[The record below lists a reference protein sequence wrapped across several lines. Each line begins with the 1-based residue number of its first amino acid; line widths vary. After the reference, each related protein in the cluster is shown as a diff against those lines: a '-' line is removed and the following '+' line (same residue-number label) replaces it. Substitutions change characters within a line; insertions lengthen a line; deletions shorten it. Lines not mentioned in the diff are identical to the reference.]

1 MLPPTVTQLQ
11 ARFSGVAI
19 KALVI
24 IAAMVAAF
32 AYGQHVR
39 QAEIDAA
46 ERNTALAYAGEIVRL
61 QDHAAVL
68 LADLEAARASRA
80 SATQTITREVIRYA
94 SRPDHCQLPGAFRLL
109 HDAAATGQAA
119 LAAAESVDA
128 ASAEPVADAAVLETV
143 ASNYAACREDAA
155 RLTAWQQRY
164 HALEAPR

>member
-11 ARFSGVAI
+11 ARFAGAAI

-24 IAAMVAAF
+24 IALMVAAF

-61 QDHAAVL
+61 QAQSDVL
-68 LADLEAARASRA
+68 QADLETARASRA
-80 SATQTITREVIRYA
+80 AATKTITREVIRYA

-109 HDAAATGQAA
+109 HDAAATGKAA
-119 LAAAESVDA
+119 LAAADPVDA
-128 ASAEPVADAAVLETV
+128 ASADPVADAAVLETV

-155 RLTAWQQRY
+155 RLIAWQQRY
-164 HALEAPR
+164 HTLEANR